1 MASKLDRLTKLARAE
16 LEAMTDPCTR
26 DAFLAAILDGL
37 TNTHGEF
44 IAHVVTSAIMDG
56 LPGGHLDSKTPM
68 SARNVH
74 DAITALAR
82 VGVTIAEEGAAVAP
96 GWIHEVRGS
105 A

>member
-1 MASKLDRLTKLARAE
+1 MTSKLDRLTELARRE
-16 LEAMTDPCTR
+16 LEAMDDPRTR
-26 DAFLAAILDGL
+26 NAFLAAILDGL

-44 IAHVVTSAIMDG
+44 IAHFVTRAIING
-56 LPGGHLDSKTPM
+56 LPGGRLDTKTPM

-82 VGVTIAEEGAAVAP
+82 VGVTIAEEGAAIAP
-96 GWIHEVRGS
+96 GWVHEVRGS